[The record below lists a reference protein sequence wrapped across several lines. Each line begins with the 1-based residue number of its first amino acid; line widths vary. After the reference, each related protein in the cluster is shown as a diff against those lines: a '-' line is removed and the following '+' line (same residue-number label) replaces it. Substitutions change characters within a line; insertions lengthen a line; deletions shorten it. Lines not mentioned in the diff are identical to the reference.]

1 MAVARR
7 LGCATVRSPLRSPI
21 WQNHAFVRVWAASSI
36 SVFGS
41 LITHMAIPFV
51 AILVLDAGPLEVSV
65 LRGLELG
72 TALVVGLI
80 AGAWVDRL
88 RRRPVLIWADLGRA
102 ALVATIPVA
111 FVLGVLTIWQ
121 LLVVAALASV
131 LTTFFDAADN
141 AYLPTVVRRDQLV
154 EANSALAATGSVAEF
169 TGFGISGFLIAV
181 LTAPI
186 AIALDAL
193 TFIVSALLLGGI
205 RQKEGP
211 PPPRSEREPVRT
223 EIAEGLRVV
232 LTDPV
237 LRAFAG
243 ARMMHNV
250 LWGIFGGTW
259 LLFAT
264 QELGL
269 GPAVIGLVAAVGGL
283 ASFSGAFAAH
293 RSTRRWGIGRV
304 AIGAMLILAFGNAFI
319 AFAPAGV
326 PLLALGCLLI
336 QQTVGDSAATVYD
349 ITETTVRQSMVPDR
363 QLGRVASTFHVAGV
377 GAQLA
382 ATLGAGVLAEIV
394 GLRATILL
402 APIGGL
408 LGALILWGSPVRG
421 LVSLPGLPD
430 DGACGRHGGARGG
443 DPHGAG
449 RRLARGP
456 APRLG
461 PLGIPRDIPRRTTE
475 RRMAVF
481 QGRSR
486 HEYAWQDYATEH
498 GPTFACRAARSGPS
512 RPSIDLL
519 GLRQQRGAGRGRRR
533 ARVASDLLG
542 LRQQRGAG
550 RGRRRVSPGRPRRG

>member
-1 MAVARR
+1 M
-7 LGCATVRSPLRSPI
+7 RSPLRSAI
-21 WQNHAFVRVWAASSI
+21 WRNPAFVRVWAASSI

-102 ALVATIPVA
+102 VLLASIPIA
-111 FVLGVLTIWQ
+111 FVFGVLTIWQ

-141 AYLPTVVRRDQLV
+141 AYLPTVVGRDQLV
-154 EANSALAATGSVAEF
+154 EANSALSATGSVAEF
-169 TGFGISGFLIAV
+169 TGFGISGFLIAA
-181 LTAPI
+181 LTGPI

-193 TFIVSALLLGGI
+193 TFVVSALLLGGI
-205 RQKEGP
+205 RREEGP

-232 LTDPV
+232 LTDPI

-243 ARMMHNV
+243 ARMMHHV

-269 GPAVIGLVAAVGGL
+269 GPAEIGLVAAVGGV
-283 ASFSGAFAAH
+283 ASFSGAVAAH

-304 AIGAMLILAFGNAFI
+304 AIAAMLILALGNAFI
-319 AFAPAGV
+319 AFAPAGI

-349 ITETTVRQSMVPDR
+349 ITETTVRQTMVPDR

-382 ATLGAGVLAEIV
+382 ATLGAGVLGELV
-394 GLRATILL
+394 GLRATIVL

-408 LGALILWGSPVRG
+408 LGALILWGSPVRM
-421 LVSLPGLPD
+421 LRQLPGLD
-430 DGACGRHGGARGG
+430 
-443 DPHGAG
+443 
-449 RRLARGP
+449 
-456 APRLG
+456 
-461 PLGIPRDIPRRTTE
+461 
-475 RRMAVF
+475 
-481 QGRSR
+481 
-486 HEYAWQDYATEH
+486 
-498 GPTFACRAARSGPS
+498 
-512 RPSIDLL
+512 
-519 GLRQQRGAGRGRRR
+519 
-533 ARVASDLLG
+533 ASDEEG
-542 LRQQRGAG
+542 V
-550 RGRRRVSPGRPRRG
+550 VSEVRAEETRTEPFGG